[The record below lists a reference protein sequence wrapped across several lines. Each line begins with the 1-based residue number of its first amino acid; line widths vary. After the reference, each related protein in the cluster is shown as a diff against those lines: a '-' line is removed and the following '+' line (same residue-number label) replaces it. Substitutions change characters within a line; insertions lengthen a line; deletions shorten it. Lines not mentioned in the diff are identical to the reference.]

1 VKRVCLIALLAAA
14 ALVPAGAADVGVPG
28 AMDDGVQLST
38 AVQLPAGT
46 PPAGGW
52 PGAIVLHGL
61 GGNKATVAQIAQ
73 YFVAHGY
80 AVLSYDARG
89 HGASGGNVELAGPRE
104 VADLRTLF
112 QRFAALPEVS
122 DTKIGC
128 WGISYGGGECWN
140 GAAAGIPFGALD
152 VVETWTNLYTALWPG
167 NVAKSGIVLGFAKT
181 IEARSPLIQE
191 FENDAVHSTNMGTIR
206 TLVAPRSALPR
217 LGSVSTPVY
226 MFQGRVDYAFDVT
239 QATEAFRRLKG
250 PHKLYVGLFG
260 HAPSTFPAAD
270 VDYVLSQGVA
280 WFDRFLRGTQNGVE
294 KPGTT
299 IALGGG
305 KLRRAVS
312 LPASRTVVLRPGARI
327 PAAATT
333 YGGGSVTVT
342 VKRLTRY
349 PRLVA
354 VVFANGKVV
363 THGATVPKQGRVTI
377 PLANYVQPIPK
388 RAKITLR
395 LGPDSGAQ
403 DIAYLGFGDSG
414 SIALGPARINL
425 SVLR

>member
-1 VKRVCLIALLAAA
+1 LIALLAAA
-14 ALVPAGAADVGVPG
+14 ALVPAGAADVGVSG

-38 AVQLPAGT
+38 AVQLPSGT

-61 GGNKATVAQIAQ
+61 GGTKETVAQIAQ

-140 GAAAGIPFGALD
+140 GAAAGVPFRALD
-152 VVETWTNLYTALWPG
+152 VVETWTDLYTALWPG

-181 IEARSPLIQE
+181 IEARSPLIAQN
-191 FENDAVHSTNMGTIR
+191 ENDAVHSTNLSAIR
-206 TLVAPRSALPR
+206 ALVAPRSALPR

-239 QATEAFRRLKG
+239 QATQAFSRLKG
-250 PHKLYVGLFG
+250 PRKLYVGLFG
-260 HAPSTFPAAD
+260 HNPSTFPAAD
-270 VDYVLSQGVA
+270 VEFVLSQGVA
-280 WFDRFLRGTQNGVE
+280 WFDRFLKGTQNGVE

-305 KLRRAVS
+305 KVRRAVT
-312 LPASRTVVLRPGARI
+312 LPGTRKIVLSPGARM
-327 PAAATT
+327 PSAANTF
-333 YGGGSVTVT
+333 GGGSVTVT
-342 VKRLTRY
+342 VKRLARY

-354 VVFANGKVV
+354 VVFANGRVV
-363 THGATVPKQGRVTI
+363 THGAAVPKQGNVTI

-395 LGPDSGAQ
+395 LGPDSGPK
-403 DIAYLGFGDSG
+403 DIAYLGFGDTG
-414 SIALGPARINL
+414 SIALGRARITL

>member
-1 VKRVCLIALLAAA
+1 MLCAL
-14 ALVPAGAADVGVPG
+14 ALVPSSGAGSHATVDGT
-28 AMDDGVQLST
+28 MDDGVTLST
-38 AVQLPAGT
+38 AVQVPPGT

-61 GGNKATVAQIAQ
+61 GGNKGTVAQVAQ
-73 YFVAHGY
+73 SFAGHGY

-128 WGISYGGGECWN
+128 WGISYGGGQCWN
-140 GAAAGIPFGALD
+140 AAAAGIRFGALD
-152 VVETWTNLYTALWPG
+152 VVETWTDLYTALWPA
-167 NVAKSGIVLGFAKT
+167 NVAKSGIVLGFVKT
-181 IEARSPLIQE
+181 VEARSPLVAAN
-191 FENDAVHSTNMGTIR
+191 ENDAVHSTNMNAIR

-217 LGSVSTPVY
+217 VGAISTPVY
-226 MFQGRVDYAFDVT
+226 MFQGRVDYAFDVA
-239 QATEAFRRLKG
+239 QATQAFRRLKG

-260 HAPSTFPAAD
+260 HDPSTFPAAD
-270 VDYVLSQGVA
+270 VDYVLAQGVA
-280 WFDRFLRGTQNGVE
+280 WFDRFLKGTRNGVE

-299 IALGGG
+299 IALANGRV
-305 KLRRAVS
+305 RRAVS
-312 LPASRTVVLRPGARI
+312 LPETRKVVLRPGAHM
-327 PAAATT
+327 PSAATT
-333 YGGGSVTVT
+333 FGGGSVTVI

-363 THGATVPKQGRVTI
+363 THGATVPKQGTVTI
-377 PLANYVQPIPK
+377 RLADYVQAIPEGA
-388 RAKITLR
+388 RITLR
-395 LGPDSGAQ
+395 LGPDSGPK
-403 DIAYLGFGDSG
+403 DLAYLGFGDTG
-414 SIALGPARINL
+414 TIALGPARITL
-425 SVLR
+425 SVLG

>member
-1 VKRVCLIALLAAA
+1 VRRVCLIALLAAA
-14 ALVPAGAADVGVPG
+14 AFVPGGSADVGVPG

-38 AVQLPAGT
+38 AVQLPPGT
-46 PPAGGW
+46 APAGGW

-61 GGNKATVAQIAQ
+61 GGNKGTVAQVAQ

-104 VADLRTLF
+104 VADLRALF

-181 IEARSPLIQE
+181 VEARSPLIQE
-191 FENDAVHSTNMGTIR
+191 FESDAVHSTNMSAIR
-206 TLVAPRSALPR
+206 TLVAPRSSLPR
-217 LGSVSTPVY
+217 LGSVSAPVY

-239 QATEAFRRLKG
+239 QATEAFTRLRG

-260 HAPSTFPAAD
+260 HNPSTFPAAD

-280 WFDRFLRGTQNGVE
+280 WFDRFLKGTQNGVE

-305 KLRRAVS
+305 KVRQAVA
-312 LPASRTVVLRPGARI
+312 LPGTRKLVLSPGARM
-327 PAAATT
+327 PTAVNT

-342 VKRLTRY
+342 VKRLARY

-363 THGATVPKQGRVTI
+363 THGAAVPRQGSVTI
-377 PLANYVQPIPK
+377 PLANYVQAIPK
-388 RAKITLR
+388 GAQITLR
-395 LGPDSGAQ
+395 LGPDSGPK

-414 SIALGPARINL
+414 TIGLGPARITL